1 MRIDFEALEELVK
14 EGQLEKCLIQL
25 KKYSKKANLKSLGN
39 DILKEQ
45 SRLRELN
52 NQYNSGRINHES
64 YSIDRN
70 KIVTSTINFINVL
83 EDNIQ
88 HPSKIEHPPTTNNE
102 LQDEKK
108 LLEGV
113 WVCQHS
119 STKKDLVYIWS
130 LLPDKVCIV
139 NVLDKD
145 TRKTEANVCSWDY
158 DQENR
163 VIIQKDKEKE
173 IKGMVEWISHPVRF
187 KLTILRP
194 FNPIMIYEKFL

>member
-1 MRIDFEALEELVK
+1 MQIDFEALEDLVK
-14 EGQLEKCLIQL
+14 EGQLEECLIQL
-25 KKYSKKANLKSLGN
+25 KDYSQKANLKSLSN

-52 NQYNSGRINHES
+52 KQYNSGRINHES

-70 KIVTSTINFINVL
+70 KIVTSTINFINDL
-83 EDNIQ
+83 EASIQ
-88 HPSKIEHPPTTNNE
+88 PTNKIEHVPNTNNE

-119 STKKDLVYIWS
+119 STNKNLVYFWS
-130 LLPDKVCIV
+130 LLPQKICIV
-139 NVLDKD
+139 NIFNKD
-145 TRKTEANVCSWDY
+145 TGITEASVSSWDY
-158 DQENR
+158 DQDNR

-173 IKGMVEWISHPVRF
+173 LKGMVEWISPDRF
-187 KLTILRP
+187 KLTILHP